1 MALSATKGYF
11 LQLND
16 SDLPTRNLFILGQS
30 RLGLDS
36 IQLSIESPYEI
47 ITCGSLKV
55 FSDETGGVKRRHC

>member
-16 SDLPTRNLFILGQS
+16 SDLPTWNLFILGQS
-30 RLGLDS
+30 RFRLHV
-36 IQLSIESPYEI
+36 QLSIESPYEI